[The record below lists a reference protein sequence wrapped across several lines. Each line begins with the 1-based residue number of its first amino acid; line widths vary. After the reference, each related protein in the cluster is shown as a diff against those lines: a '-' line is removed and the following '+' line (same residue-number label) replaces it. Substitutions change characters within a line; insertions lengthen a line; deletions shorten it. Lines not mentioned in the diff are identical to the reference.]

1 MTLLAEFRDPEVDVL
16 GWLAIDRLERGVCA
30 GGLRIAE
37 DVDAGQLADLAATMT
52 RKQSAYGIE
61 VGGAKA
67 GLRMRPDHPARPRVL
82 RRFLTA
88 LRTTIERTW
97 SVGPD
102 VGTTLPALEA
112 LGREIGLPCLKI
124 AVGRSR
130 GLDDGEFLRRY
141 ALLEEEVEGWT
152 VNQLRGATAVK
163 AAALVGLA
171 RCGLAARGARV
182 AVQGAGAM
190 GGGTARLLHAAGC
203 RVVAWADA
211 RVCHVDE
218 RGLDVPALLA
228 GRAEVLLPPGGAGPP
243 SALLDAPCDVL
254 VLAAVPRAFGSAAA
268 ASLRCRVVVEAA
280 NLALDDA
287 AERACHDAGVLVV
300 PDLLAGAGGSLA
312 VEALYTGVARRGL
325 DVLAHVERRAE
336 AEISGVLAAAA
347 ADAVPPRAR
356 VRGARRAGSS
366 LAELPPEIRGLFAE
380 GGGVG
385 A

>member
-16 GWLAIDRLERGVCA
+16 GWLAVDRLERGVCA

-37 DVDAGQLADLAATMT
+37 DVDAGQLAGLAATMT

-88 LRTTIERTW
+88 MRTAIEKVW

-102 VGTTLPALEA
+102 VGTTLPELEA

-130 GLDDGEFLRRY
+130 GIEDGEFLRRY
-141 ALLEEEVEGWT
+141 NLLEQEVGGWT
-152 VNQLRGATAVK
+152 VNQLRGAAAVK
-163 AAALVGLA
+163 VAALVGLA
-171 RCGLAARGARV
+171 RCGIAARGARV

-211 RVCHVDE
+211 RACHVDE

-228 GRAEVLLPPGGAGPP
+228 ERAGGLLPPGGAGPP
-243 SALLDAPCDVL
+243 RALFDAPCDAL
-254 VLAAVPRAFGSAAA
+254 VLAAVSGAFASGAAA
-268 ASLRCRVVVEAA
+268 ALRCRVVVEAA
-280 NLALDDA
+280 NLALDVA
-287 AERACHDAGVLVV
+287 AERACHEAGVLVV

-312 VEALYTGVARRGL
+312 VEALYTGVARSGL
-325 DVLAHVERRAE
+325 DVLAHVERRAG
-336 AEISGVLAAAA
+336 AEISAVLEAAA
-347 ADAVPPRAR
+347 ADAVPPRER
-356 VRGARRAGSS
+356 VRGARRGGSS
-366 LAELPPEIRGLFAE
+366 LAELPAELRGSFAAV
-380 GGGVG
+380 GGVG